1 MRIKLFISVLDN
13 IEWGCL
19 RPLRRIFP
27 LVSSVNWVIHYQ
39 TSCRHQ
45 VQSIITPLYNILYS
59 RNIMLLLYVIYLH
72 FKQTFNQRRNYFLSA
87 CKVLGLGFHNLHLI
101 PSFLCCCKLFVWG
114 HVYELLPE
122 TQTIKQWEWLAQ
134 YDTKQFWVTG
144 IKHFCDNLNKLPKT
158 LTWIYILICTCICS
172 LKTKWTFQ
180 HVNWTIKNLAQFPHV
195 LLGTIFLFYQQI
207 SYWVLLIIGSMKIL
221 FITFFDKNCLINLSV
236 AFSLVHKYNSYIQ
249 KYF

>member
-27 LVSSVNWVIHYQ
+27 LVSSVNWVIHCQ

-45 VQSIITPLYNILYS
+45 VQSIITPLYNIFYG

-134 YDTKQFWVTG
+134 YATT
-144 IKHFCDNLNKLPKT
+144 PKNSEWQASNIFAT
-158 LTWIYILICTCICS
+158 TWI
-172 LKTKWTFQ
+172 
-180 HVNWTIKNLAQFPHV
+180 NLRKLWRKF
-195 LLGTIFLFYQQI
+195 IFSFALAYAAWKQSEHFN
-207 SYWVLLIIGSMKIL
+207 M
-221 FITFFDKNCLINLSV
+221 
-236 AFSLVHKYNSYIQ
+236 
-249 KYF
+249 